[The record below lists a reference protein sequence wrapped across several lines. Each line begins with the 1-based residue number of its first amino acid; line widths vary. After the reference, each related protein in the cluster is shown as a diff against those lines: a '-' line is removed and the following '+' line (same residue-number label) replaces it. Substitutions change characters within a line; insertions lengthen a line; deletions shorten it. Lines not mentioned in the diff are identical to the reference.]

1 MSVKQT
7 EEYEALKERLF
18 ELVDKVDELWDS
30 ATNCKDFINRTK
42 ELRLEIGG
50 IKSRMQLIKVP
61 KLSPIRSYGDK
72 MTIREF
78 VECCKEGL
86 FIDYDGVGYYATD
99 DQESDIFILPSHVS
113 MGMVRTDFTHVIWFN
128 R

>member
-18 ELVDKVDELWDS
+18 ELDDKVDELWDF
-30 ATNCKDFINRTK
+30 TTDYEDFINRSK
-42 ELRLEIGG
+42 ELRSEIKK

-72 MTIREF
+72 MTLSEF
-78 VECCKEGL
+78 VECCKAGG

-99 DQESDIFILPSHVS
+99 DQESDVVILPSHVA
-113 MGMVRTDFTHVIWFN
+113 MGLVRTDFTHVIWFN